1 MYSFLPKQW
10 SRFFPSACKI
20 RYLSTRATH
29 RDPLLAWSGVGA
41 THDMAKVFEWVLREF
56 LLANLRGASR
66 VDKSRISSTGKSP
79 ESSMGKTEY
88 IFVPKGAFYEARVCS
103 DADLRCTVL
112 NMLERM

>member
-66 VDKSRISSTGKSP
+66 VDASRISKPGQSNG
-79 ESSMGKTEY
+79 MGKTEY
-88 IFVPKGAFYEARVCS
+88 IEVPKGAFYDARVCS
-103 DADLRCTVL
+103 DADLLGTVL